1 MTNLNF
7 SISELIK
14 SDKARQ
20 HNIKN
25 TPSISQV
32 DNMLN
37 LIFYCLQP
45 IRDYLGKPII
55 ITSGFRNPE
64 LNKLVG
70 GKANSQH
77 LEGKAADFIVQ
88 GETVAGIIFKIQTSN
103 FEYDQLIH
111 EKINGKEWVHISF
124 NKGKNRKQ
132 YLQIKR

>member
-14 SDKARQ
+14 SDKAKQ
-20 HNIKN
+20 KGIKN

-45 IRDYLGKPII
+45 IRDILQKPMII
-55 ITSGFRNPE
+55 SSGYRCPE

-70 GKANSQH
+70 GVSNSQH
-77 LEGKAADFIVQ
+77 LEGKAVDFTVPGESVQ
-88 GETVAGIIFKIQTSN
+88 GIIFKIQTSN
-103 FEYDQLIH
+103 IEYDQLIY
-111 EKINGKEWVHISF
+111 EYGKWVHISF
-124 NKGKNRKQ
+124 NKGHNRKQ
-132 YLQIKR
+132 YKKIT